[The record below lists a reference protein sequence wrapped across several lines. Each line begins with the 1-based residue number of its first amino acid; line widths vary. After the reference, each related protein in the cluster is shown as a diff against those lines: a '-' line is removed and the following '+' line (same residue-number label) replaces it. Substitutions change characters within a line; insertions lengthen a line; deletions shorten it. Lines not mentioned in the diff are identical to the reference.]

1 MRFFNTV
8 LQVEKPERTNTM
20 KTWEEF
26 DTKYRN
32 VIGEIAKSNPMGD
45 NPETDLGNARRMLTY
60 MAEHPEGE
68 QYKGVPADFDW
79 QGCREDIASIMAEAK
94 ENR

>member
-1 MRFFNTV
+1 
-8 LQVEKPERTNTM
+8 M
-20 KTWEEF
+20 KNWNEF
-26 DTKYRN
+26 DEKYRA
-32 VIGEIAKSNPMGD
+32 VIGSIAKSNPAGE
-45 NPETDLGNARRMLTY
+45 NAETDLGSARRMLTY

-79 QGCREDIASIMAEAK
+79 QGCREDIAAIMAASK